1 MTSKNKKTQ
10 HSYFKFSMKKIS
22 KLIICFI
29 LLSIGF
35 NISNA
40 NPSTKISFKKPAA
53 DWHESIPLGNG
64 RLGAM
69 ILGGTEHERIVLNEQ
84 SLWSGGEQNA
94 DRSDAYKYLP
104 DIQKLLIEGK
114 NREAQ
119 SLLQRNFT
127 CAGPGTKKG
136 AKEHYGSYET
146 LGDLKIDWAEN
157 AAKLVKY
164 ERSLNL
170 ENAVG
175 TVKWERSDGSQ
186 VIQEAFTSFAN
197 DVFVLK
203 IVAKKSK
210 LNFAVSL
217 FRKENATTSAYGN
230 TVKMSG
236 RMIDKDKLGMR
247 FSSLLKVT
255 NFGGS
260 VQENN
265 GKLAVADADSC
276 LLIFSAATNY
286 DAIKGKLDS
295 TLNVDKKVNSF
306 ITAFNIKK
314 YDAQKNAHISKYSSY
329 FRKCRLNLTAI
340 QLEVDTMSTPER
352 LVNFSNNSADAQLP
366 VLYFNF
372 GRYLLISS
380 SRPGGLPANL
390 QGLWAEEYQTPWNA
404 DYHLNINIQMNYWL
418 SELTGLSELAQP
430 LHHFTSLLVP
440 NGQKTAKAYYNAPGW
455 VAHVAT
461 NPWHFTSPGEGAHW
475 GSTLTGGA
483 WLCEHIWEHYRF
495 TGDKKFLAKYYPVL
509 KGSAQFLKSILI
521 TDPKTNYLVTAPS
534 NSPENAFVM
543 PDGTKANTCM
553 GPTIDMQICRELFG
567 AVIKSSEILKTD
579 AAFANELSAVVPKLA
594 PLKIG
599 QEGDLNEWLEDWK
612 DNEPHHRHISH
623 LYGLHPYDEI
633 TPWGTPELANAAVKT
648 MEMRGDDATGW
659 SLAWKIN
666 FWARLGRGDDA
677 QRLLNKILIPMYDAN
692 GVKIAKGGG
701 SYPNLFDAHPPFQ
714 IDGNFGAT
722 SGIAEMLLQSH
733 GKDQIIRI
741 LPALPS
747 SADWQNG
754 TITGLNARGGFVVDF
769 SWKNGKLASGKLIS
783 QNGSDCKI
791 FVNDKI
797 QIVDQKGKIEATGKG
812 LLTFQTKKGM
822 EYKIIKN

>member
-1 MTSKNKKTQ
+1 MTKHTKQ
-10 HSYFKFSMKKIS
+10 
-22 KLIICFI
+22 IICFFFFF
-29 LLSIGF
+29 IGM
-35 NISNA
+35 SNA
-40 NPSTKISFKKPAA
+40 NADSSTQLLFKKPAV

-69 ILGGTEHERIVLNEQ
+69 ILGNTDHERIVLNEQ
-84 SLWSGGEQNA
+84 SLWSGGEQDA
-94 DRSDAYKYLP
+94 DRPDAFKYLP
-104 DIQKLLIEGK
+104 DIQNLLIEGK
-114 NREAQ
+114 NLEAQ
-119 SLLQRNFT
+119 NLLQNNFT

-136 AKEHYGSYET
+136 GKEHYGSYET
-146 LGDLKIDWAEN
+146 LGDLKIDWAQN
-157 AAKLVKY
+157 TAKVVKY

-175 TVKWERSDGSQ
+175 KVKWLRSDGSE
-186 VIQEAFTSFAN
+186 VLQEAFTSFAN

-203 IVAKKSK
+203 LVAKKTK
-210 LNFAVSL
+210 LNFIVSL
-217 FRKENATTSAYGN
+217 YRKENATTSAKGN
-230 TVKMSG
+230 TLKMSG
-236 RMIDKDKLGMR
+236 SMIDKDKSGMR
-247 FSSLLKVT
+247 YSAVLKVS

-260 VQENN
+260 VQDNN
-265 GKLAVADADSC
+265 GNLAVANADSC
-276 LLIFSAATNY
+276 ILIFSAVTNY
-286 DAIKGKLDS
+286 NVLNGKLDNWS
-295 TLNVDKKVNSF
+295 NVDQNASVILSK
-306 ITAFNIKK
+306 FNTNK
-314 YDAQKNAHISKYSSY
+314 YEAQKAAHISKYTSY
-329 FRKCRLNLTAI
+329 FRKCRLNLTAK

-380 SRPGGLPANL
+380 SRAGGLPANL
-390 QGLWAEEYQTPWNA
+390 QGLWAEEYQTPWNG

-440 NGQKTAKAYYNAPGW
+440 NGKKTAKAYYNAQGW
-455 VAHVAT
+455 VAHVVT
-461 NPWHFTSPGEGAHW
+461 NPWHFTSPGEGANW

-495 TGDKKFLAKYYPVL
+495 TSDKKFLARYYPVL
-509 KGSAQFLKSILI
+509 KGAAQFLKSILI

-534 NSPENAFVM
+534 NSPEHAFVM

-579 AAFANELSAVVPKLA
+579 AAFANQLRDIVPKLA
-594 PLKIG
+594 PSCIG
-599 QEGDLNEWLEDWK
+599 KEGDLNEWLEDWK

-633 TPWGTPELANAAVKT
+633 TPWDTPELAKAAEKT
-648 MEMRGDDATGW
+648 LKMRGDDGTGW

-677 QRLLNKILIPMYDAN
+677 QRLLNKILTPMYDAN
-692 GVKIAKGGG
+692 GLKIAKGGG

-714 IDGNFGAT
+714 IDGNFGTT

-733 GKDQIIRI
+733 GNEQIIRI

-747 SADWQNG
+747 NADWQNG
-754 TITGLNARGGFVVDF
+754 TVTGLNARGGFVLNFIWKDGKF
-769 SWKNGKLASGKLIS
+769 SSGSIIS
-783 QNGSDCKI
+783 QIGTDCKL
-791 FVNDKI
+791 FVNQNVQITDKKGI
-797 QIVDQKGKIEATGKG
+797 IVAFGKG
-812 LLTFQTKKGM
+812 LLTFGTKKGM
-822 EYKIIKN
+822 DYIITQE

>member
-1 MTSKNKKTQ
+1 
-10 HSYFKFSMKKIS
+10 MKRIT
-22 KLIICFI
+22 KLAICFTMLGI
-29 LLSIGF
+29 CVYTA
-35 NISNA
+35 NA
-40 NPSTKISFKKPAA
+40 NSSTKISFKKPAV

-84 SLWSGGEQNA
+84 SLWSGGEQDA
-94 DRSDAYKYLP
+94 DRPDAYKYLP
-104 DIQKLLIEGK
+104 EIQKLLIEGK
-114 NREAQ
+114 NRDAQ
-119 SLLQRNFT
+119 NLLQKNFT

-136 AKEHYGSYET
+136 GKEHFGSYET
-146 LGDLKIDWAEN
+146 LGDLKIDWPEN
-157 AAKLVKY
+157 TAKFIKY

-186 VIQEAFTSFAN
+186 VVQEAFTSFAN
-197 DVFVLK
+197 DVFVLRL
-203 IVAKKSK
+203 VAKKSK

-217 FRKENATTSAYGN
+217 FRKENAMVSAHGN
-230 TVKMSG
+230 IVKMWG

-247 FSSLLKVT
+247 FSSILKVT
-255 NFGGS
+255 NFGGR

-276 LLIFSAATNY
+276 LLIFSAVTNY
-286 DAIKGKLDS
+286 DVLKGKLD
-295 TLNVDKKVNSF
+295 TLLNVDKKANDMLS
-306 ITAFNIKK
+306 TFNPKK
-314 YDAQKNAHISKYSSY
+314 YAAQKKAHISKYKSY
-329 FRKCRLNLTAI
+329 FEKCRLNLTANQVGI
-340 QLEVDTMSTPER
+340 DTMSTSER
-352 LVNFSNNSADAQLP
+352 LLNFSTNFSDAQLP

-404 DYHLNINIQMNYWL
+404 DYHMNINIQMNYWL

-455 VAHVAT
+455 VAHVVS
-461 NPWHFTSPGEGAHW
+461 NPWHFTSPGEGASW

-495 TGDKKFLAKYYPVL
+495 TGDKEFLAKYYPVL

-543 PDGTKANTCM
+543 PDATRANTCM

-567 AVIKSSEILKTD
+567 AVIESSEILKTD
-579 AAFANELSAVVPKLA
+579 AVFANELSAVVPKLA

-599 QEGDLNEWLEDWK
+599 QEGDLNEWLDDWQ

-633 TPWGTPELANAAVKT
+633 TVWGTPEIANSAIKT
-648 MEMRGDDATGW
+648 LEMRGDDATGW

-677 QRLLNKILIPMYDAN
+677 ERLLSKILIPMYDAN

-733 GKDQIIRI
+733 GNEQIIRI

-754 TITGLNARGGFVVDF
+754 SATGLNARGGFVLDF
-769 SWKNGKLASGKLIS
+769 KWKNGKLTTAKIIS
-783 QNGSDCKI
+783 QKGKDCKI
-791 FVNDKI
+791 FVNNSVQITDKN
-797 QIVDQKGKIEATGKG
+797 GKTVAAGKG
-812 LLTFQTKKGM
+812 LLAFQTIKGL
-822 EYKIIKN
+822 EYLITQK

>member
-1 MTSKNKKTQ
+1 MKNV
-10 HSYFKFSMKKIS
+10 F
-22 KLIICFI
+22 KLIFCFMV
-29 LLSIGF
+29 LTS
-35 NISNA
+35 SQYAASA
-40 NPSTKISFKKPAA
+40 NSSTQLYFKKPAV

-69 ILGGTEHERIVLNEQ
+69 ILGDTLHERIVLNEQ

-94 DRSDAYKYLP
+94 DRPDAYRYLP

-119 SLLQRNFT
+119 SLLQKNFT
-127 CAGPGTKKG
+127 CAGPGSKKG
-136 AKEHYGSYET
+136 GKEHFGCYET

-157 AAKLVKY
+157 NSKVVKY

-175 TVKWERSDGSQ
+175 TVKWERNDGSQ

-197 DVFVLK
+197 DVFVMK
-203 IVAKKSK
+203 IVSKKSK

-217 FRKENATTSAYGN
+217 FRKENATISVNGK

-236 RMIDKDKLGMR
+236 RMIDKDKMGMR

-255 NFGGS
+255 NFGGN

-265 GKLAVADADSC
+265 GKLAVVDADSC

-286 DAIKGKLDS
+286 DAVQGKLD
-295 TLNVDKKVNSF
+295 TLLNVDKKAT
-306 ITAFNIKK
+306 ILLEKFNPKK
-314 YDAQKNAHISKYSSY
+314 YAPQKAAHISKYTSL
-329 FRKCRLNLTAI
+329 FGKCRLILTAN
-340 QLEVDTMSTPER
+340 QLAVDTMSTPER
-352 LVNFSNNSADAQLP
+352 LMRFANKVSDAQLP

-390 QGLWAEEYQTPWNA
+390 QGLWAAEYQTPWNA

-418 SELTGLSELAQP
+418 SELTGLSELSQP

-440 NGQKTAKAYYNAPGW
+440 NGEKTAKAYYNAPGW
-455 VAHVAT
+455 VAHVIT
-461 NPWHFTSPGEGAHW
+461 NPWHFTSPGEGASW

-495 TGDKKFLAKYYPVL
+495 TGDRQFLAKYYPVL
-509 KGSAQFLKSILI
+509 KGAAAFLKSILI
-521 TDPKTNYLVTAPS
+521 TDPKTNFLVTAPS
-534 NSPENAFVM
+534 NSPEHAFVM
-543 PDGTKANTCM
+543 PDGKRGNTCM

-579 AAFANELSAVVPKLA
+579 AAFANELSAVIPKLA

-612 DNEPHHRHISH
+612 DNDPRHRHISH

-666 FWARLGRGDDA
+666 FWARLGRGNDA
-677 QRLLNKILIPMYDAN
+677 ERLLKKILTPMYDSN

-733 GKDQIIRI
+733 GNEQIIRI

-747 SADWQNG
+747 ADDWQNG
-754 TITGLNARGGFVVDF
+754 DVVGLNARGGFVLDF
-769 SWKNGKLASGKLIS
+769 AWKNGKFSNGKVYS
-783 QNGSDCKI
+783 NNGNECKI
-791 FVNDKI
+791 KVAENVQITDKN
-797 QIVDQKGKIEATGKG
+797 GKIVASGKG
-812 LLTFQTKKGM
+812 LLSFTTKQAAV
-822 EYKIIKN
+822 YKILPL